1 MIFRLKNFNAL
12 ISCDAIIHD
21 LLWEEET
28 GKKHSSLK
36 HHPWALCLYV
46 CVLIICISYDLIF
59 FAGRVNTLTDN
70 CFLISVYLKGEQI
83 SDLK

>member
-1 MIFRLKNFNAL
+1 MIFTLKNLNAL

-36 HHPWALCLYV
+36 RHPWALCLYV
-46 CVLIICISYDLIF
+46 CVLICISYDLIV
-59 FAGRVNTLTDN
+59 FAGRVNPLTDN
-70 CFLISVYLKGEQI
+70 CFLISIYLKGEQI
-83 SDLK
+83 SDSK